1 MEQMVMKGSKRK
13 IAVPLFGDR
22 VSPHFGSS
30 SRFLVVM
37 TEKENILDQMVLDLN
52 ENGPLQQARQLVS
65 LGVGGV
71 LCGGIQMRY
80 KEWLIRKGVDVVDN
94 QRGNVQNV
102 LKEFLGRNE

>member
-1 MEQMVMKGSKRK
+1 MKEAKGK

-37 TEKENILDQMVLDLN
+37 TEKKNVLDQMVIDLN
-52 ENGPLQQARQLVS
+52 ETSPLQQARQLVS

-71 LCGGIQMRY
+71 ICGGIQIRY

-94 QRGNVQNV
+94 QMGNAYNV